1 MLTDVEKKR
10 DFMKHKLWHGFGL
23 LISQMLLTK
32 LCPHDYKSL
41 IIRSNGVNKGT
52 KVTFY
57 IQNRNNSVSNG
68 SSNNC
73 VNTLR

>member
-1 MLTDVEKKR
+1 MLVDVEKKR
-10 DFMKHKLWHGFGL
+10 DFMKSKLWHGFGL

-41 IIRSNGVNKGT
+41 IIRSEGANKGT

-57 IQNRNNSVSNG
+57 IQNRNNSNNG
-68 SSNNC
+68 SSNN
-73 VNTLR
+73 